1 MQKFREYVYC
11 DLDRMNL
18 YINQIAELS
27 KIETSNSYEKTTG
40 VEGGFKFPVVNAGTT
55 LNEIQTKNYSIN
67 QNPMENFIN
76 WSCNEKNAINYD
88 GEELK
93 IDDKDKLIVFSGKM
107 TMPEMSENMELLNSF
122 ARNSSL
128 FDMVPISDDDRRKMQ
143 FIKESD
149 NIPILLELD
158 SDYLFNFNLKRE
170 SILGNVDDFLDNID
184 DEVTVI
190 GRIDKIYNVDEQIEI
205 YDLIKE
211 VFKLNRAV
219 RRKMD
224 KDSLKDSIIFE
235 NGPLVKITPIILY
248 K

>member
-11 DLDRMNL
+11 DLDRMSL
-18 YINQIAELS
+18 YINQIPELS
-27 KIETSNSYEKTTG
+27 KIETSNSYEKTTE
-40 VEGGFKFPVVNAGTT
+40 VESGFKVPLVNAGTT
-55 LNEIQTKNYSIN
+55 LNETQTKNYSIN

-76 WSCNEKNAINYD
+76 WACNEKNAINYD
-88 GEELK
+88 SKELK

-107 TMPEMSENMELLNSF
+107 TMPEMSENIELLNSF

-128 FDMVPISDDDRRKMQ
+128 FDMAPISDDDRRKMQ
-143 FIKESD
+143 FIKEND
-149 NIPILLELD
+149 NIPVLLELD
-158 SDYLFNFNLKRE
+158 SDYLFNFNLKRK

-190 GRIDKIYNVDEQIEI
+190 GRIDKIYNIDEQIEI

-211 VFKLNRAV
+211 VFKLNRAA
-219 RRKMD
+219 RKKMG
-224 KDSLKDSIIFE
+224 KDFLKDAIIFE